1 MCFSGFCVVHSQ
13 TEENCLFGWAQAAVP
28 SVYDLMVCWVGI
40 WLLWPSSNSHW
51 TGHCLR
57 LFKQSLHGWVRFLNT
72 YLLEFK
78 YKQSDGGV
86 AHSCPVINPSR
97 IKLLRHQRF
106 HVSTLRWVGYY
117 SLIPVFL
124 CLGTKTYQT
133 PWSRNLVVVIPE
145 MASDTQWVRLLGT
158 DVLSKPFWEQ
168 MAIWIVDNND
178 LIKTFPTS

>member
-1 MCFSGFCVVHSQ
+1 MGFSGFCVVHSQ

-57 LFKQSLHGWVRFLNT
+57 LFKQSHHGWVRFLNT

-78 YKQSDGGV
+78 YKQSDRGV

-133 PWSRNLVVVIPE
+133 PWSRNLVVVIPWNGE
-145 MASDTQWVRLLGT
+145 WHTVSQAFRHRCVIKTILGT
-158 DVLSKPFWEQ
+158 DG
-168 MAIWIVDNND
+168 D
-178 LIKTFPTS
+178 LDSRQQWSY